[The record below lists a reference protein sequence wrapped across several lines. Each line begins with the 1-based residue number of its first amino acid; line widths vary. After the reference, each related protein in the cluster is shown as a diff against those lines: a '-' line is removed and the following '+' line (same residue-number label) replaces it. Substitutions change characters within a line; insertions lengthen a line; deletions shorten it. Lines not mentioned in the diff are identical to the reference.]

1 MADLTGN
8 VNSQTGLRYISPER
22 GGRTYRISID
32 VKGHKR
38 FVARRRDIDE
48 ISLLTGESFVEPL
61 KRFFRKREARR

>member
-48 ISLLTGESFVEPL
+48 AVRVRDEKLREYGLL
-61 KRFFRKREARR
+61 